1 MAGRPVVVNALPVA
15 RRLERTV
22 YGRLR
27 VPARL
32 AGAVPIYD
40 AALRQIVG
48 GELDVN
54 TVARKYP
61 NSVPAQASRDVGEDD
76 VAILEFDGEGGA
88 WKDLFDGAGNLQ
100 GSFFDDLGRLALGH
114 TLSFWSSIAR
124 GDRNTPLEAD
134 KKLGPS

>member
-1 MAGRPVVVNALPVA
+1 MKYCSLHHTASRPAVVNAPPVA
-15 RRLERTV
+15 RRLERSV

-32 AGAVPIYD
+32 AGAVAVYD

-48 GELDVN
+48 GELDVYS
-54 TVARKYP
+54 VARKYP
-61 NSVPAQASRDVGEDD
+61 DSVPAQASRDVGKDD
-76 VAILEFDGEGGA
+76 VAVLQFDGEGRA
-88 WKDLFDGAGNLQ
+88 WKDLFDRAGNLQ

-124 GDRNTPLEAD
+124 GD
-134 KKLGPS
+134 

>member
-1 MAGRPVVVNALPVA
+1 MASRPVVVNAPPVA
-15 RRLERTV
+15 RRLERSV

-32 AGAVPIYD
+32 AGAVAVYD

-48 GELDVN
+48 GELDVYS
-54 TVARKYP
+54 VARKYP
-61 NSVPAQASRDVGEDD
+61 DSVPAQASRDMGKDD
-76 VAILEFDGEGGA
+76 VAVLQFDGEGRA
-88 WKDLFDGAGNLQ
+88 WKDLFDRAGNLQ

-124 GDRNTPLEAD
+124 GD
-134 KKLGPS
+134 